1 MSDQRARPVSGASA
15 LPPRLIAAILIGAA
29 ACVLLTGAIWAGT
42 QRNQGRAPAVMAF
55 SIDGLPESLPNWQAA
70 VARALAQAPVG
81 ADSATVRA
89 AVFDEYRRGLA
100 VLHQAALQG
109 LTPSDRDVG
118 NLVAMQRTMVLARAD
133 GAARVHGVALALGL
147 SDDQYWAQARA
158 GFAQGLAVARLR
170 ARFAQHH
177 PGSQA
182 ATEQAWQRYEE
193 TLGAAA
199 QVQSAS
205 VDVTLLAAPIQ
216 GPS

>member
-1 MSDQRARPVSGASA
+1 VSDQRARPVSGASA
-15 LPPRLIAAILIGAA
+15 FPPRLIAAILIGAA

-55 SIDGLPESLPNWQAA
+55 SIDGMPELLPTWQTA

-81 ADSATVRA
+81 ADSASVRA
-89 AVFDEYRRGLA
+89 AVFAESRRGLA

-109 LTPSDRDVG
+109 LTPSGRDVG
-118 NLVAMQRTMVLARAD
+118 NLLALQRKMVLARAD
-133 GAARVHGVALALGL
+133 GAARVHGAALALGL
-147 SDDQYWAQARA
+147 SDDEYWAQARA
-158 GFAQGLAVARLR
+158 GFAQALAVARLR

-177 PGSQA
+177 PGSQEA
-182 ATEQAWQRYEE
+182 VEQGWQRYED

-199 QVQSAS
+199 RVQSAS
-205 VDVTLLAAPIQ
+205 VDVTLLAATLK